1 MDLRTGVG
9 NSELRATFAHG
20 RGCLRK
26 LSALRRGAA
35 GHFRAQAWAK
45 ANIPFSWVG
54 GPRDPT
60 PMSIRVSP
68 VHPVH
73 PAIPVIPVIP
83 VKGVRPRRSE
93 PGHTRLSQDDGS
105 MASKLPQ
112 T

>member
-26 LSALRRGAA
+26 LSALRRGAV
-35 GHFRAQAWAK
+35 GNFRAQAWAK
-45 ANIPFSWVG
+45 AHIPFSWVG
-54 GPRDPT
+54 GPRDPP

-68 VHPVH
+68 VHPV
-73 PAIPVIPVIP
+73 IP
-83 VKGVRPRRSE
+83 VKGVRPRYSE
-93 PGHTRLSQDDGS
+93 RGNTRLSQDDGS

-112 T
+112 MSNYR